1 MRNNVDIRV
10 NFEYCFL
17 LDVIPAE
24 NWFNAVNYIVITYL
38 INNLPTNYYTDSF
51 KNRIETRIIE
61 NKIY

>member
-1 MRNNVDIRV
+1 MRNNIDITV

-24 NWFNAVNYIVITYL
+24 NINAVNYIVITYL